1 MNEVRQTIETY
12 DKIAPSYCKKT
23 RLKKYLD
30 WEEQYIK
37 KLLSYCSTKKKP
49 EILDVGCGDGRHCL
63 LIDKNGGQSVGI
75 DLSENMIAEA
85 REYFADGD
93 FKVMNMTKLEFADN
107 SFDGIWSSG
116 SIYHVTKKDVGNVF
130 KEFRRVLKE
139 NGIVGINYKL
149 GSGEGLEAN
158 PKSYGGSPRYFAYYS
173 KSEMDSI
180 LSDFGFFGLGA
191 LMYPEEVFGDN
202 IIQVWL
208 KKVKRS
214 KY

>member
-12 DKIAPSYCKKT
+12 DKIAPAYCLKT

-37 KLLSYCSTKKKP
+37 KLLFYSDSKKP
-49 EILDVGCGDGRHCL
+49 KILDVGCGDGRHCL

-75 DLSENMIAEA
+75 DLSESMLNEA
-85 REYFADGD
+85 KRYYPDGD
-93 FKVMNMTKLEFADN
+93 FKIMNMRQLGFEQN

-116 SIYHVTKKDVGNVF
+116 SIYHIPKKDVGLVF
-130 KEFRRVLKE
+130 KEFHRVLRK
-139 NGIVGINYKL
+139 NGVLGLSYKL
-149 GSGEGLEAN
+149 GGGEGIEAN

-173 KSEMDSI
+173 LDEMDS
-180 LSDFGFFGLGA
+180 LLAESGFSELHA
-191 LMYPEEVFGDN
+191 CTYPEEIFGDD

-208 KKVKRS
+208 RKIG
-214 KY
+214 